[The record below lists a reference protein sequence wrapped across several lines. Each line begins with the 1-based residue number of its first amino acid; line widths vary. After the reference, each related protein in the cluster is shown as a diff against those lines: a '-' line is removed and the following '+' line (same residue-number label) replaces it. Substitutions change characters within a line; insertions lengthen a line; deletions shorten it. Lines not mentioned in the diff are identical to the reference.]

1 MPKIKVNSQMSPS
14 LMKDVVSLT
23 VSFYLLKDELAK
35 AVPAIE
41 IA

>member
-1 MPKIKVNSQMSPS
+1 
-14 LMKDVVSLT
+14 MKDVVSLT
-23 VSFYLLKDELAK
+23 VSFHLLKQELAK